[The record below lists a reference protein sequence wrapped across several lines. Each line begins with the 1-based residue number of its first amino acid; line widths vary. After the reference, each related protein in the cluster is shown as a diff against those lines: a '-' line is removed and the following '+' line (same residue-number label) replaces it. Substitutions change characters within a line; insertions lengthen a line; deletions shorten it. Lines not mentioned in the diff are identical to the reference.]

1 MQCVTYSTRNCT
13 LTTDDKNMIMNVME
27 TAHSIMGNTCPLLST
42 MVCNSQYWDSILHM
56 ATCDIKAAEECMMD
70 FSEALPEN
78 MDNDTAICRY
88 LSWILT

>member
-1 MQCVTYSTRNCT
+1 
-13 LTTDDKNMIMNVME
+13 
-27 TAHSIMGNTCPLLST
+27 
-42 MVCNSQYWDSILHM
+42 M